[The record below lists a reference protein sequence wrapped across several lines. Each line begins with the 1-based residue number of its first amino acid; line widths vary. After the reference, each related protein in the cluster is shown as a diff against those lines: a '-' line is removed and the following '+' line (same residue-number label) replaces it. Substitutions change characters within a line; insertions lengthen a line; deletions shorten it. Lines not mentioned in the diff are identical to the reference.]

1 MKKQLLYISTILGL
15 SVASVYAEDVVIKT
29 NSAQLSGGEK
39 DFEVYYAG
47 PSTSSPT
54 IGLAGET
61 YDVGCITLKGAGL
74 QVPGETEGVLSI
86 NPAKEWYFKGDYNFD
101 IATESG
107 KKTIIK
113 NESLKRF
120 YYQAGTLTVS
130 NSATPSQEEGA
141 VAPVAYFDLGSN
153 STSLMFNGSGQI
165 INVNINTDTEFV
177 TTAENGGGTKF
188 PIYIYRNVA
197 FNIDGST
204 VTFDAN
210 LRVGDGETT
219 PTISLVNGS
228 TMNIKR
234 TLAFESGT
242 LTVDETS
249 KLVINKGSRFG
260 VAGATSKATVNIAGT
275 LDMNAVLTVND
286 SAVITTKKF
295 EHQNGSD
302 LTVSGEFETQSAT
315 TFANT
320 IIKTGGIVKQTSTGG
335 TKIARDFTVDG
346 TFLTKGVLAVEA
358 GSTDASDA
366 KWATITINEG
376 ANFYVDGK
384 SDAGSA
390 ITLKNGEFVLNKKN
404 AITNSNGD
412 AVQLVSVD
420 KATNVIFRINES
432 QEFKKIVAHTIGI
445 KYYLGEDA
453 TDTLTAE
460 FGSISGGKHIIYN
473 FEENRVFVLNDMTNP
488 NDFFDAYYNVDG
500 EYVKVDNLYINNG
513 WLSAIN
519 SAVPEPAEWAMILGA
534 LALGLAVYRK
544 RK

>member
-29 NSAQLSGGEK
+29 ETATLTGSKKDYNLYYTLSSG
-39 DFEVYYAG
+39 
-47 PSTSSPT
+47 SPT
-54 IGLAGET
+54 IGEDT
-61 YDVGCITLKGAGL
+61 ESYDVSSITLKGAGL
-74 QVPGETEGVLSI
+74 QVPGEAEGVLSTK
-86 NPAKEWYFKGDYNFD
+86 PAKEWYFRGNYTFD

-107 KKTIIK
+107 KKTILK

-120 YYQAGTLTVS
+120 YYRAGTLTVL

-153 STSLMFNGSGQI
+153 TTSLMFNGDGQT

-177 TTAENGGGTKF
+177 TTAENGGGTAF
-188 PIYIYRNVA
+188 PIYIYNKTA

-210 LRVGDGETT
+210 LRVGDGKTT

-228 TMNIKR
+228 TMNIKK

-249 KLVINKGSRFG
+249 KLVIDKGSRFG
-260 VAGATSKATVNIAGT
+260 KASATSKATVNIAGT
-275 LDMNAVLTVND
+275 LDMNAVLTVNEN
-286 SAVITTKKF
+286 AVITTKKF

-302 LTVSGEFETQSAT
+302 LTVSGQFETQSAT

-320 IIKTGGIVKQTSTGG
+320 IIKTGGIVKQTSTGE

-404 AITNSNGD
+404 AITNSDGD
-412 AVQLVSVD
+412 AVQFVSVSR
-420 KATNVIFRINES
+420 ATNVIFRINES

>member
-15 SVASVYAEDVVIKT
+15 SVASVYAEDVVVKS
-29 NSAQLSGGEK
+29 NSAQLSGGGK

-120 YYQAGTLTVS
+120 YYRAGTLTVL

-153 STSLMFNGSGQI
+153 TTSLMFNGDGQT

-177 TTAENGGGTKF
+177 TTAENGGGTAF
-188 PIYIYRNVA
+188 PIYIYNNVA

-204 VTFDAN
+204 VTFDTN
-210 LRVGDGETT
+210 LRVGDGKTI

-228 TMNIKR
+228 TMNTKK

-249 KLVINKGSRFG
+249 KLVIDKGSRFG
-260 VAGATSKATVNIAGT
+260 KAGATSKATVNIAGT
-275 LDMNAVLTVND
+275 LDMNAVLTVNEN
-286 SAVITTKKF
+286 AVITTKKF

-460 FGSISGGKHIIYN
+460 FGSISNGKHIIYN

-488 NDFFDAYYNVDG
+488 NDFFDAYYNVNG